1 MTGRS
6 DDFGSRRFF
15 VLAQTPL
22 NEAPVQNLVPG
33 QSQAAYAPSPM
44 NQYPANPVPFQLPDT
59 NMGLNAVAKNTI
71 PDNTQVWGSVEI
83 H

>member
-6 DDFGSRRFF
+6 DNFGSRRFF

-22 NEAPVQNLVPG
+22 NGAPVQNLVPG
-33 QSQAAYAPSPM
+33 QSQSAYAPGPM
-44 NQYPANPVPFQLPDT
+44 NQYPANPAPFQPADP

-71 PDNTQVWGSVEI
+71 PDNTQV
-83 H
+83 